1 MTQRLETRAARLVTA
16 LEKAGHKVSRVTVKE
31 SEVLIDLGTP
41 VDPGQA
47 ALDNWIASQQ
57 RKPEPWK

>member
-31 SEVLIDLGTP
+31 SEVLIDLGQP
-41 VDPGQA
+41 VDPA
-47 ALDNWIASQQ
+47 EDAYERWKASRQ